1 MLPVFN
7 NAPAL
12 LELER
17 RIRGAFADRPL
28 QIVMVDDGSRDD
40 SLGVIRS
47 LSVDCLALPE
57 NRGQNRAILAGLR
70 LVREPI
76 TCVMDADLE
85 DPPDVLPRLVTRL
98 EQGDARVVF
107 STRDTASPVSSQL
120 FRWLIHRLFPT
131 LPAAPCLFFAIDQ
144 ATRKALL
151 SLASERDYVVAAI
164 GALGVPTA
172 AVVARRES
180 RAAGRSAYG
189 TLGRVRYAA
198 RALRSAV
205 GLRVRRA
212 RPIATGVRC

>member
-1 MLPVFN
+1 MPIGVSVVLPVFN
-7 NAPAL
+7 NAPVL

-17 RIRGAFADRPL
+17 RIRSALADRPL

-57 NRGQNRAILAGLR
+57 NRGQNCAILAGLR
-70 LVREPI
+70 VAREPI

-107 STRDTASPVSSQL
+107 STRETASPLSSQL

-131 LPAAPCLFFAIDQ
+131 LPAVPCLFFALDQ
-144 ATRKALL
+144 TTREARR
-151 SLASERDYVVAAI
+151 APR
-164 GALGVPTA
+164 
-172 AVVARRES
+172 VARGGPLRLRHARSRSLRGSGAPLGGGIAREA
-180 RAAGRSAYG
+180 RVTDCDRGR
-189 TLGRVRYAA
+189 
-198 RALRSAV
+198 
-205 GLRVRRA
+205 
-212 RPIATGVRC
+212 C